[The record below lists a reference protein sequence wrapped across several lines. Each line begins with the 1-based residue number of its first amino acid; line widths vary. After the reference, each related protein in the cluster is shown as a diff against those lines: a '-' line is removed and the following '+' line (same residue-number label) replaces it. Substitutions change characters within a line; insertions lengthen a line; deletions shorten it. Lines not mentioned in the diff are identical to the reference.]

1 MQRWLARHAQ
11 ALVSTLGL
19 LWRQRG
25 ATALTAA
32 VMGISLALPVG
43 LLIGLENLRTLGSH
57 MDTTPRISVYLDIEL
72 PDAQA
77 AALAAELRQRP
88 EVAAV
93 QHITRAEALESFS
106 ARSELGS
113 ALELLGDNP
122 LPGVL
127 VLDLAT
133 THRAPEHAAALA
145 DDLRALPQSDLVRY
159 DREWVERLH
168 ALLRLGRQLVW
179 LVLGLLSAGVVLIMT
194 HSIRTAI
201 LSRREEIEISKLVG
215 ATDTFIR
222 RPFLYWGLLQGLAG
236 GVVAVVLVLTGHLA
250 LADPVASLAGV
261 YGSET
266 QLGGVGLGRLAGL
279 PAGAALLG
287 WAGAWLAVADN
298 LRRIEP

>member
-1 MQRWLARHAQ
+1 M
-11 ALVSTLGL
+11 
-19 LWRQRG
+19 
-25 ATALTAA
+25 
-32 VMGISLALPVG
+32 
-43 LLIGLENLRTLGSH
+43 
-57 MDTTPRISVYLDIEL
+57 
-72 PDAQA
+72 
-77 AALAAELRQRP
+77 
-88 EVAAV
+88 
-93 QHITRAEALESFS
+93 
-106 ARSELGS
+106 
-113 ALELLGDNP
+113 
-122 LPGVL
+122 
-127 VLDLAT
+127 
-133 THRAPEHAAALA
+133 
-145 DDLRALPQSDLVRY
+145 RY